1 LFFLNG
7 IVFSL
12 FVCSFQFSAMRST
25 SCLIICLLAGIA
37 YQLPAQQL
45 YMPRNVQQAVAKG
58 TRTLNGLPG
67 PNYWQNKG
75 KYIISLVVQ
84 PPSREITGHETIT
97 YHNNSPDTLKYL
109 VMRLILNVHKPEALR
124 YMDVDSNWFT
134 DGTVVDRVLVNGQQV
149 AFENPRYHFTWQQL
163 ILPEALLPHDSVQLT
178 VDWHFTLARS
188 HGREGVIDSTT
199 FYLAYFYPRV
209 AVYDDYN
216 GWDRLDFTGYQE
228 FYNDFNDYQLQVS
241 VPKNFVVWAT
251 GELLN
256 PDGVLQPEIANR
268 LKASYQQDDVLH
280 IAMLDDM
287 LQHRVTL
294 PNDFNTWQW
303 IAHDVS
309 DVAIAISDHYVWD
322 AASVVVDSATMRR
335 VSVQAAYNDTAA
347 DFHKA
352 VSIGRYTL
360 SWYSRFWPGV
370 PYPYPKMTVVQGYA
384 DMEYPMMVNDATT
397 SNLYFS
403 QLVENHEIGHSYFPF
418 YMGTNESRYAFM
430 DEGWATTLEYWIGEA
445 ESGKAAAD
453 SFYKQF
459 RITRWIHDPAQ
470 EDDLPIITPSNVL
483 RGVAYGNNAYGKPSL
498 AYIALRD
505 LLGDSLFRKCLH
517 AYMQRWHGKH
527 PIPWDFFYT
536 FNSVSGKNLNP
547 FWKSWFFSNG
557 YDDLAI
563 EQVRRVGKDYLIT
576 VKNVGGFMIPFDMVV
591 QDAKQLQRIHYSPA
605 VWLYHPER
613 YTIRLHNTEAIQ
625 SLFVDPGIF
634 MDANMQNNSWKNM
647 TR

>member
-1 LFFLNG
+1 
-7 IVFSL
+7 
-12 FVCSFQFSAMRST
+12 
-25 SCLIICLLAGIA
+25 
-37 YQLPAQQL
+37 
-45 YMPRNVQQAVAKG
+45 MPRNVKQAIAKG
-58 TRTLNGLPG
+58 TRSLNGMPG
-67 PNYWQNKG
+67 PHYWQNRG
-75 KYIISLVVQ
+75 RYTISIIVQ

-97 YHNNSPDTLKYL
+97 YYNNSPDTLRYL
-109 VMRLILNVHKPEALR
+109 ILRLILNVHKPEALR

-134 DGTVVDRVLVNGQQV
+134 DGTVVDRVLVNGQKV
-149 AFENPRYHFTWQQL
+149 DFENPRYHFTWQQL
-163 ILPEALLPHDSVQLT
+163 PLPDALLPHDSVQLT
-178 VDWHFTLARS
+178 IDWHFTLARS

-199 FYLAYFYPRV
+199 FYLAYFYPRI

-228 FYNDFNDYQLQVS
+228 FYNDFNDYQLLVK

-251 GELLN
+251 GELQN
-256 PDGVLQPEIANR
+256 PGGVLQPEIANR
-268 LKASYQQDDVLH
+268 LKASYQQDDVVH
-280 IAMLDDM
+280 VATLDDM

-294 PNDFNTWQW
+294 RNDVNTWQW
-303 IAHDVS
+303 TAHDVS
-309 DVAIAISDHYVWD
+309 DVALAISDHYVWD

-347 DFHKA
+347 DFHRA
-352 VSIGRYTL
+352 VDIGRYTL
-360 SWYSRFWPGV
+360 SWYSRMWPGV

-403 QLVENHEIGHSYFPF
+403 QLVENHEIGHTYFPF

-445 ESGKAAAD
+445 ERGKEAAD

-470 EDDLPIITPSNVL
+470 EEDLPIITPSNVV

-498 AYIALRD
+498 AYLALRD

-536 FNSVSGKNLNP
+536 FNSVSHRNLNP
-547 FWKSWFFSNG
+547 FWNSWFFSNG
-557 YDDLAI
+557 YDDLALT
-563 EQVRRVGKDYLIT
+563 QVKKAGKDVVIT
-576 VKNVGGFMIPFDMVV
+576 IKNVGGFMMPFDLVV
-591 QDAKQLQRIHYSPA
+591 QYARRQQRIHYSPA
-605 VWLYHPER
+605 VWLQHPE
-613 YTIRLHNTEAIQ
+613 TFIIRLTSTEPIQ
-625 SLFVDPGIF
+625 SLYVDPGIF
-634 MDANMQNNSWKNM
+634 MDANMQDNSWKNIS
-647 TR
+647 R

>member
-1 LFFLNG
+1 
-7 IVFSL
+7 
-12 FVCSFQFSAMRST
+12 
-25 SCLIICLLAGIA
+25 
-37 YQLPAQQL
+37 
-45 YMPRNVQQAVAKG
+45 MPRNVKQAIAKG
-58 TRTLNGLPG
+58 TRSLNGMPG
-67 PNYWQNKG
+67 PHYWQNRG
-75 KYIISLVVQ
+75 RYTISIIVQ

-97 YHNNSPDTLKYL
+97 YYNNSPDTLRYL
-109 VMRLILNVHKPEALR
+109 ILRLILNVHKPEALR

-134 DGTVVDRVLVNGQQV
+134 EGTVVDRVLVNGQKV
-149 AFENPRYHFTWQQL
+149 DFENPRYHFTWQQL
-163 ILPEALLPHDSVQLT
+163 PLPDALLPHDSVQLT
-178 VDWHFTLARS
+178 IDWHFTLARS

-199 FYLAYFYPRV
+199 FYLAYFYPRI

-228 FYNDFNDYQLQVS
+228 FYNDFNDYQLLVK

-251 GELLN
+251 GELQN

-268 LKASYQQDDVLH
+268 LKASYQQDDVVH
-280 IAMLDDM
+280 VATLDDM

-294 PNDFNTWQW
+294 PNDVNTWQW
-303 IAHDVS
+303 TAHDVS
-309 DVAIAISDHYVWD
+309 DVALAISDHYVWD

-347 DFHKA
+347 DFHRA
-352 VSIGRYTL
+352 VDIGRYTL
-360 SWYSRFWPGV
+360 SWYSHMWPGV

-403 QLVENHEIGHSYFPF
+403 QLVENHEIGHTYFPF

-445 ESGKAAAD
+445 ERGKEAAD

-470 EDDLPIITPSNVL
+470 EEDLPIITPSNVV

-498 AYIALRD
+498 AYLALRD

-536 FNSVSGKNLNP
+536 FNSVSHRNLNP
-547 FWKSWFFSNG
+547 FWNSWFFSNG
-557 YDDLAI
+557 YDDLALT
-563 EQVRRVGKDYLIT
+563 QVKKAGKDVVIRI
-576 VKNVGGFMIPFDMVV
+576 KNVGGFMMPFDLVV
-591 QDAKQLQRIHYSPA
+591 QYARRQQRIHYSPA
-605 VWLYHPER
+605 VWLQHPETF
-613 YTIRLHNTEAIQ
+613 TIRFTSTEPIQ
-625 SLFVDPGIF
+625 SLYVDPGIF
-634 MDANMQNNSWKNM
+634 MDANMQDNSWKNIS
-647 TR
+647 R

>member
-1 LFFLNG
+1 
-7 IVFSL
+7 
-12 FVCSFQFSAMRST
+12 
-25 SCLIICLLAGIA
+25 
-37 YQLPAQQL
+37 
-45 YMPRNVQQAVAKG
+45 MPRNVKQAIAKG
-58 TRTLNGLPG
+58 TRSLNGMPG
-67 PNYWQNKG
+67 PHYWQNRG
-75 KYIISLVVQ
+75 RYTISIIVQ
-84 PPSREITGHETIT
+84 PPSRAITGHETIT
-97 YHNNSPDTLKYL
+97 YYNNSPDTLRYL
-109 VMRLILNVHKPEALR
+109 ILRLILNVHKPEALR

-134 DGTVVDRVLVNGQQV
+134 DGTVVDRVLVNGQNV
-149 AFENPRYHFTWQQL
+149 DFENPRYHFTWQQL
-163 ILPEALLPHDSVQLT
+163 PLPDALLPHDSVQLT
-178 VDWHFTLARS
+178 IDWHFTLARS

-199 FYLAYFYPRV
+199 FYLAYFYPRI

-228 FYNDFNDYQLQVS
+228 FYNDFNDYQLLVK

-251 GELLN
+251 GELQN
-256 PDGVLQPEIANR
+256 PGGVLQPEIANR
-268 LKASYQQDDVLH
+268 LKASYQQDDVVH
-280 IAMLDDM
+280 VATLDDM

-294 PNDFNTWQW
+294 RNDVNTWQW
-303 IAHDVS
+303 TAHDVS
-309 DVAIAISDHYVWD
+309 DVALAISDHYVWD

-347 DFHKA
+347 DFHRA
-352 VSIGRYTL
+352 VDIGRYTL
-360 SWYSRFWPGV
+360 SWYSHMWPGV

-403 QLVENHEIGHSYFPF
+403 QLVENHEIGHTYFPF

-445 ESGKAAAD
+445 ERGKEAAD

-470 EDDLPIITPSNVL
+470 EEDLPIITPSNVV

-498 AYIALRD
+498 AYLALRD

-517 AYMQRWHGKH
+517 AYMLRWHGKH

-536 FNSVSGKNLNP
+536 FNAVSNRNLNP

-557 YDDLAI
+557 YDDLALT
-563 EQVRRVGKDYLIT
+563 QVKKAGKDVVIT
-576 VKNVGGFMIPFDMVV
+576 IKNVGGFMIPFDLVV
-591 QDAKQLQRIHYSPA
+591 QYAQRQQRIHYSPA
-605 VWLYHPER
+605 VWLQHPETF
-613 YTIRLHNTEAIQ
+613 TIRLTSTEPIQ
-625 SLFVDPGIF
+625 SLYVDPGIF
-634 MDANMQNNSWKNM
+634 MDANMQDNSWKNIS
-647 TR
+647 R